1 MTLLYDILMAAVGFL
16 FGSGG
21 AIVVQRYFA
30 RRQIESEIVQR
41 YQDVVDR
48 LWRRI
53 DELQARADTLSEQLQ
68 QLETEVQQL
77 RRLVQAY
84 ERRFGRRFVIR
95 NGKIEEIA

>member
-1 MTLLYDILMAAVGFL
+1 MQDLLAALTGFL

-21 AIVVQRYFA
+21 AILLQRYLS
-30 RRQIESEIVQR
+30 RRQVEADIVQR
-41 YQDVVDR
+41 YQEVVDR

-53 DELQARADTLSEQLQ
+53 DELQARTQALAEKIEE
-68 QLETEVQQL
+68 LETEVEQL

-84 ERRFGRRFVIR
+84 ERKFGRRFVIR